1 MFNLK
6 AELLNID
13 INISDENVCKFNK
26 YYEFLVE
33 TNKHLNLTAITEYED
48 VMIKHF
54 YDSILLAK
62 TIDIT
67 KINSFLDI
75 GSGAGF
81 PAVPLAILYPNV
93 KFTLIDAL
101 NKRITFLNN
110 LIKLLDL
117 KNVVAIHSRA
127 EDFAKDNRESFDV
140 VSARAVARLN
150 ILAELALPLCKVG
163 GYFIALKGKD
173 EEEIKS
179 GLKAI
184 NILGADFFKAYE
196 FNLPL
201 AKGERNILVYK
212 KTKKT
217 DLKYPRLFS
226 KIKEKP
232 LG

>member
-62 TIDIT
+62 TIDLT

-81 PAVPLAILYPNV
+81 PAIPLAILYPNV
-93 KFTLIDAL
+93 KFTLKTIDGE
-101 NKRITFLNN
+101 I
-110 LIKLLDL
+110 IELLARR
-117 KNVVAIHSRA
+117 VA
-127 EDFAKDNRESFDV
+127 
-140 VSARAVARLN
+140 
-150 ILAELALPLCKVG
+150 PLRDG
-163 GYFIALKGKD
+163 GTVC
-173 EEEIKS
+173 EE
-179 GLKAI
+179 AQ
-184 NILGADFFKAYE
+184 AQ
-196 FNLPL
+196 
-201 AKGERNILVYK
+201 R
-212 KTKKT
+212 
-217 DLKYPRLFS
+217 
-226 KIKEKP
+226 
-232 LG
+232 